1 MDKVK
6 ASRSEE
12 LQHEL
17 VNELVNELKVL
28 RITIREIAEGFIL
41 RKEGEIETFLDYLLK
56 MPPDRLKAFARPW
69 MREARALKLKP
80 AKGRIKDLKK
90 IDNLLNDLLNY
101 VIEADAQEQK
111 PKVAKKRVRR
121 SSKLKAVPAQELQ
134 EA

>member
-17 VNELVNELKVL
+17 VNELKVL
-28 RITIREIAEGFIL
+28 RIAIREIAEGFIL
-41 RKEGEIETFLDYLLK
+41 RKEGEIETLLDYLLK
-56 MPPDRLKAFARPW
+56 MPPVRLKAVVRPW
-69 MREARALKLKP
+69 MRETRALKLKP

-101 VIEADAQEQK
+101 VIEADDQEQK
-111 PKVAKKRVRR
+111 PKVARKKLIAGKRN
-121 SSKLKAVPAQELQ
+121 SGTSPEMNAL
-134 EA
+134 